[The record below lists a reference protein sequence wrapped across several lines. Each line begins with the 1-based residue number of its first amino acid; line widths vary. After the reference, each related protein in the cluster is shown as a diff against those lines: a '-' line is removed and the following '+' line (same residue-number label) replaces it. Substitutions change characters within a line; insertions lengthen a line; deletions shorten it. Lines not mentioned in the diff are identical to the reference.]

1 MPQPRKDQ
9 RYVHKPLDRCGFIV
23 DVGYYKPDGAW
34 VTAPRI
40 KGYMNYG
47 GFLSGPR
54 WGYDKVVGVRY
65 VHWLNG
71 NRLDEEPVFLDGW
84 EGHGH

>member
-1 MPQPRKDQ
+1 MISPRKDQ
-9 RYVHKPLDRCGFIV
+9 RYVHQPLDSYGFIV
-23 DVGYYKPDGAW
+23 DVGYYKPDGTW
-34 VTAPRI
+34 VPAPRI

-47 GFLSGPR
+47 GFLSGLR